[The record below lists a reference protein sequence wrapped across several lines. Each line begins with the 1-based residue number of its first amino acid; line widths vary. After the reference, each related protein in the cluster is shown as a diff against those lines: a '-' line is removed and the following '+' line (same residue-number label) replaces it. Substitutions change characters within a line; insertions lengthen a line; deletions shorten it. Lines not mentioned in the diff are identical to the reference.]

1 MEGMLL
7 PYNLSKEC
15 EFIGEIYIGKYNW
28 DQGIVCLGHVHRI
41 LLFLTENQ
49 QAVPHS
55 FLGFALGLV

>member
-1 MEGMLL
+1 MWKILL

-15 EFIGEIYIGKYNW
+15 EFNGEMYIGKYNW
-28 DQGIVCLGHVHRI
+28 DQGIVCLGHVPRF
-41 LLFLTENQ
+41 LLSLTENQ